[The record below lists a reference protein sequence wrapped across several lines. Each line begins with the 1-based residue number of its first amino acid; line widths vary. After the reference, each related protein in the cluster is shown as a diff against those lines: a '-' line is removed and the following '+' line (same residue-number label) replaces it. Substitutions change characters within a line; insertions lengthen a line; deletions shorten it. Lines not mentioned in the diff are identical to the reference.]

1 MRSMIDWLSERY
13 SDERNPFLRM
23 SEAERVQVGLRMMV
37 FVVVVAAMFALWR
50 LLRDWIA

>member
-1 MRSMIDWLSERY
+1 MRSMIDWLSEFY

-23 SEAERVQVGLRMMV
+23 SEVERARVALRMTV
-37 FVVVVAAMFALWR
+37 FMVVVAAMFALWR